1 MKNSI
6 ADGKY
11 VQNTL
16 IKHEMATI
24 VAVLGVTISTFGN
37 TLLAGR
43 FIGKSALAA
52 MNILSSF
59 TFLYAMI
66 GCLVSVGAASKAA
79 VALGKHDYDM
89 AGKYEKVAFGLS
101 IIIPTIIS
109 AICLINLRWFM
120 SFLGFDNELYMMS
133 VDYGKVVL
141 VGGIFNTLMYFP
153 FNFLR
158 IDGRAKYSMWIFSLM
173 GVLDLI
179 LVYVLL
185 SLGFGLTGVAMGNV
199 LSMMI
204 ADFIGL
210 AFIFSK
216 KSNIHMVKLEKKD
229 IVPITGS
236 ALYAGSAS
244 GLNNLCKVF
253 RTIWLNS
260 LVLRFLGTDG
270 VSVLAIGCAIIN
282 FASAAVTGFG
292 MAMYPLV
299 GVLYGEHDSDGQK
312 KVMNGSLKNSSVV
325 MISLG
330 IVLCIFAEN
339 VARAFGIT
347 EPELIGQAALMIRLV
362 AISLIPATYM
372 NEYIYY
378 YTAIGENVAAMTFT
392 VLHSFILV
400 VLMISAHLRID
411 ASTWYGVEFIFVEFV
426 DFAILWG
433 YSKYKRAKDHNLKTI
448 LLTPK
453 RSDEIFFSAVSSG
466 TYDDNMALVEKVE
479 DFCRDNKVS
488 FKGIRIP
495 MVVEEISILMAN
507 HCLKE
512 DYTGIDVKISVLRNT
527 IIVRTRCGGE
537 MFNPVTWFA
546 HEEEIDSDSE
556 ELFGMRMVDKM
567 ATDIRYT
574 QLFGL
579 NNVIVTME
587 GHS

>member
-43 FIGKSALAA
+43 FLGKSALAA

-79 VALGKHDYDM
+79 VAIGKHDYEL
-89 AGKYEKVAFGLS
+89 AGKYERVAFTLS
-101 IIIPTIIS
+101 IIIPTVIS
-109 AICLINLRWFM
+109 AICLVNLRWFM
-120 SFLGFDNELYMMS
+120 SFLGFDSELYAMS
-133 VDYGKVVL
+133 VDYGRIVL

-158 IDGRAKYSMWIFSLM
+158 IDGRAKYSMWVFSLM

-185 SLGFGLTGVAMGNV
+185 SLDFGLVGVAIGNV
-199 LSMMI
+199 ASMMV
-204 ADFIGL
+204 ADLIGL

-216 KSNIHMVKLEKKD
+216 KSNFHMVKLKKNE
-229 IVPITGS
+229 IVGVTGT

-253 RTIWLNS
+253 RTVWLNGVV
-260 LVLRFLGTDG
+260 LVYLGTDG

-299 GVLYGEHDSDGQK
+299 GMLYGEHDSEGQK

-325 MISLG
+325 MITLG
-330 IVLCIFAEN
+330 IVLCIFARSI
-339 VARAFGIT
+339 AQAFGIN
-347 EPELIGQAALMIRLV
+347 EPELIGEAALMIRLV

-378 YTAIGENVAAMTFT
+378 YTAIGENVASMVFT
-392 VLHSFILV
+392 VLHSFVLV
-400 VLMISAHLRID
+400 VLMISLHLRID
-411 ASTWYGVEFIFVEFV
+411 QSTWYGVEFILVEFI
-426 DFAILWG
+426 DFLILWG
-433 YSKYKRAKDHNLKTI
+433 YSKYKRARNSNLKTI
-448 LLTPK
+448 LLTPTN
-453 RSDEIFFSAVSSG
+453 SDEKYFSAISSG
-466 TYDDNMALVEKVE
+466 TDEENMMLVEKVE
-479 DFCRDNKVS
+479 DFCRENKLN

-495 MVVEEISILMAN
+495 MVVEEMSLLMAK
-507 HCLKE
+507 HCFKDE
-512 DYTGIDVKISVLRNT
+512 STGIDVKVSVLRNT
-527 IIVRTRCGGE
+527 VIVRIRCGGE
-537 MFNPVTWFA
+537 MFNPVVWFA
-546 HEEEIDSDSE
+546 QQLEIDEDSD
-556 ELFGMRMVDKM
+556 ELFGMTMVDKM